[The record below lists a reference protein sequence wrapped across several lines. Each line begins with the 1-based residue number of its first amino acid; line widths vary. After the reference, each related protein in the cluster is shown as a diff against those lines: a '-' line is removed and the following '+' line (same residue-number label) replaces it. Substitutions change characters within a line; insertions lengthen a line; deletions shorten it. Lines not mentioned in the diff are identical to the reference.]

1 MDVHKKLDPAK
12 ASDADFE
19 EFKGQVYA
27 PDKMTEKALGFIDA
41 NKSGPFFLYMPYT
54 LPHVSLQAPEKYIKQ
69 YVGKFDEP
77 PYYGTQ
83 NYAPAKYPY
92 STYAAM
98 ITYLDAQVGVIMDR
112 IKKLGLDNETIILFS
127 SDNGATFNGGVN
139 AAFFNSVDGL
149 RGLKMDVFEGGIR
162 EPFIARWPGKIPAG
176 KTSELI
182 SVQYDMMAT
191 FAELT
196 GQKASNTDGISILPE
211 LTGNSKAQQQHKY
224 LYFEY
229 PEKGGQLAI
238 RMGDWKGVK
247 TNLRNKPDGGWM
259 IFNLRTDRNETT
271 DVAAAHPELVKQF
284 DEIVLKEHQS
294 AHIKEWE
301 FINPKFDG
309 KKMGQ

>member
-1 MDVHKKLDPAK
+1 
-12 ASDADFE
+12 
-19 EFKGQVYA
+19 
-27 PDKMTEKALGFIDA
+27 
-41 NKSGPFFLYMPYT
+41 
-54 LPHVSLQAPEKYIKQ
+54 
-69 YVGKFDEP
+69 
-77 PYYGTQ
+77 
-83 NYAPAKYPY
+83 
-92 STYAAM
+92 
-98 ITYLDAQVGVIMDR
+98 
-112 IKKLGLDNETIILFS
+112 
-127 SDNGATFNGGVN
+127 
-139 AAFFNSVDGL
+139 
-149 RGLKMDVFEGGIR
+149 
-162 EPFIARWPGKIPAG
+162 
-176 KTSELI
+176 
-182 SVQYDMMAT
+182 MMAT

-284 DEIVLKEHQS
+284 DEIVRKEHQS